1 VTEAARQ
8 NAAVRINPRSLV
20 IGITLTTVA
29 AVLAA
34 CSSSSTPAAA
44 SLPGAAASA
53 SGSPEVTGSP
63 SATPTGSP
71 TPAKPS
77 PSAKPTATTKP
88 AACSVLPSND
98 VWHADVS
105 HLPLLAK
112 SSAYVKSIG
121 LGDPVH
127 ADFGSGTWDGGPIG
141 IPITTVAA
149 GQAKV
154 AVSFQYGDESDA
166 GPYPVP
172 RNAKIEGG
180 SGASG
185 DRHVIVYDAAHCK
198 DYELYAAYPQS
209 NGSWKAGSG
218 AVYDLRSNK
227 LRHAGWTSADAAG
240 LPILPGL
247 VTYAEVASGHIDHAI
262 RVTVSATQAAYLW
275 PARHVASSSHD
286 TSLPPMGLRLRLK
299 ASVDISHLP
308 KQARIVATAMK
319 KYGVIVAD
327 NGSSWYISGAPDSHW
342 NNDQLHAL
350 GSLTGTDFEAVNE
363 ASLMVSSSSGATR

>member
-1 VTEAARQ
+1 
-8 NAAVRINPRSLV
+8 VRIHPRNL
-20 IGITLTTVA
+20 IAGIALTTVA
-29 AVLAA
+29 ALLAA
-34 CSSSSTPAAA
+34 CSSATTPASA
-44 SLPGAAASA
+44 SLPAGAAS
-53 SGSPEVTGSP
+53 SGGSVTTGSP
-63 SATPTGSP
+63 SAIPT
-71 TPAKPS
+71 TAKPS
-77 PSAKPTATTKP
+77 PSAKPTAKPTATTKP
-88 AACSVLPSND
+88 AACSVLPSDD

-112 SSAYVKSIG
+112 SAAYVKSIG
-121 LGDPVH
+121 LSSAVH

-141 IPITTVAA
+141 IPITTVPA

-180 SGASG
+180 PGASG

-218 AVYDLRSNK
+218 AVYDLRSDK

-363 ASLMVSSSSGATR
+363 ASLMVSSSSGATH